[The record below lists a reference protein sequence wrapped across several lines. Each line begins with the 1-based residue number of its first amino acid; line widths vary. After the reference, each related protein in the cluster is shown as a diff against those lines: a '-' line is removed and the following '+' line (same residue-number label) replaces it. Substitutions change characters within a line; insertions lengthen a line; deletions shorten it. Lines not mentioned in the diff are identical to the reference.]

1 MRGTR
6 YQTFSQFRSLIEKIS
21 N

>member
-1 MRGTR
+1 VYWYR
-6 YQTFSQFRSLIEKIS
+6 TFPQFRSLIEKIS